1 MLKKNIFYIMAI
13 IMIPFLLSSCETME
27 KMFEESPPVFIQKD
41 SGKTVDLNV
50 GREFDIGLDSNP
62 STGYIWTLE
71 PYDEYVLKQ
80 VDLKYKRYAETI
92 GSGGLRRY
100 VFQVVGVGKTTL
112 TFKYSRLWE
121 KGIPP
126 KKTFTLTVN
135 SR

>member
-1 MLKKNIFYIMAI
+1 MSI
-13 IMIPFLLSSCETME
+13 IIIPLLLSSCETLE
-27 KMFEESPPVFIQKD
+27 KMFAESPPVFTQID

-80 VDLKYKRYAETI
+80 VNLKYKRYSETI

-100 VFQVVGVGKTTL
+100 YFQVVGVGKTTL

-126 KKTFTLTVN
+126 KKSFILTIN
-135 SR
+135 SQ